1 CATFE
6 YVGTVAT
13 GPIVF
18 HSYW

>member
-18 HSYW
+18 LSYW